1 MSIRLNK
8 AIKEFNV
15 GLQNIVDYLNAN
27 GGSLKGDPN
36 EKINDEQYALLQKQ
50 FGADK
55 ALHDEAAK
63 IFSKPEKP
71 KKEEVVAEPAV
82 VEVVA
87 PAAPEKVETPVKEEA
102 PKAKKAAVKKEE
114 IPAPVVEETPAPA
127 PAPVVEE
134 KPEPKPAKKE
144 KPSVEERAAALL
156 TESEDGVFKLRNQP
170 EVSGPKVL
178 GTIDLSALNQNT
190 RPKKKPKEERKK
202 ERD

>member
-71 KKEEVVAEPAV
+71 NKEEVAAEPAV
-82 VEVVA
+82 VEEVAA

-114 IPAPVVEETPAPA
+114 VPAPVVEETPAPA
-127 PAPVVEE
+127 PVPVVEE

-170 EVSGPKVL
+170 EVSGPK
-178 GTIDLSALNQNT
+178 
-190 RPKKKPKEERKK
+190 
-202 ERD
+202 

>member
-71 KKEEVVAEPAV
+71 KKEETPAEVEVTVAVEETPAEPV
-82 VEVVA
+82 KKSK
-87 PAAPEKVETPVKEEA
+87 PAKKETPKAEKTPVKEEA
-102 PKAKKAAVKKEE
+102 PKAEE
-114 IPAPVVEETPAPA
+114 APKVETVVEEKQT
-127 PAPVVEE
+127 PVVEE
-134 KPEPKPAKKE
+134 KQEPKPAKKE
-144 KPSVEERAAALL
+144 KLSVEERAAALL

-170 EVSGPKVL
+170 EVSGP
-178 GTIDLSALNQNT
+178 
-190 RPKKKPKEERKK
+190 
-202 ERD
+202 

>member
-71 KKEEVVAEPAV
+71 KKVEKAEEGE
-82 VEVVA
+82 
-87 PAAPEKVETPVKEEA
+87 VKE
-102 PKAKKAAVKKEE
+102 KAR
-114 IPAPVVEETPAPA
+114 
-127 PAPVVEE
+127 
-134 KPEPKPAKKE
+134 KP
-144 KPSVEERAAALL
+144 
-156 TESEDGVFKLRNQP
+156 
-170 EVSGPKVL
+170 
-178 GTIDLSALNQNT
+178 
-190 RPKKKPKEERKK
+190 KK
-202 ERD
+202 ERNDEEITEWSDVSDGGVSIADLLHKNDWDFPDKK

>member
-15 GLQNIVDYLNAN
+15 GLQNIVDFLNAN
-27 GGSLKGDPN
+27 GGALKGDPN

-71 KKEEVVAEPAV
+71 KKEEAVAEPVV
-82 VEVVA
+82 VEEVA
-87 PAAPEKVETPVKEEA
+87 PAAPEKVEEPVKETA
-102 PKAKKAAVKKEE
+102 PKAKKAPAKKEE
-114 IPAPVVEETPAPA
+114 TPAPVVEETSA
-127 PAPVVEE
+127 PAPVAEE

-144 KPSVEERAAALL
+144 KPTVEERAAALL
-156 TESEDGVFKLRNQP
+156 TENEDGVFKLRNQP

-178 GTIDLSALNQNT
+178 GTIDLSA
-190 RPKKKPKEERKK
+190 
-202 ERD
+202 